1 MEREISS
8 GAMLGIVLLAL
19 AAVIGLGFG
28 VFAITKGVANE
39 GTVNVQ
45 DSLGTVSTQVFLD
58 YDQKI
63 VTGQQIVSGLKTFEG
78 KPYAVLIATK
88 AMQQGGKIAPNH
100 AAYPI
105 QATVNGTATTFLN
118 YNAILAITSGGVD
131 WTTAQGKTSGVA
143 AGDEVRASGAALVT
157 LGNGAF
163 LNTTGFAALNGNVIF
178 DKETGG
184 IYKTGNAEYVSTS
197 AKFQAYLVKDG
208 SDNILGIAAVQQ

>member
-45 DSLGTVSTQVFLD
+45 DSLGAVSTQVFLD

-63 VTGQQIVSGLKTFEG
+63 ITGQQVLSGMKQFEG

-88 AMQQGGKIAPNH
+88 ALQSGGKISPNH

-105 QATVNGTATTFLN
+105 AANVTSTTTKTIFLN
-118 YNAILAITSGGVD
+118 YNAVLATAPGGAD
-131 WTTAQGKTSGVA
+131 WATGAKATG
-143 AGDEVRASGAALVT
+143 GAAVTTGADLVT
-157 LGNGAF
+157 LKNGSF
-163 LNTTGFAALNGNVIF
+163 LNTNGFAALAGNVLF
-178 DKETGG
+178 DKETAGV
-184 IYKTGNAEYVSTS
+184 YKTGNAEYVSTS
-197 AKFQAYLVKDG
+197 AKFQAHLIKDA
-208 SDNILGIAAVQQ
+208 SDNILGIAAIQQ

>member
-63 VTGQQIVSGLKTFEG
+63 VTGQHVLSGLKTFEG

-88 AMQQGGKIAPNH
+88 ALQQTGKTAPTH
-100 AAYPI
+100 AAHTVGTAASKS
-105 QATVNGTATTFLN
+105 ATVPAFIN
-118 YNAILAITSGGVD
+118 YNALLAKST
-131 WTTAQGKTSGVA
+131 
-143 AGDEVRASGAALVT
+143 AGDKTTPNPAGTAVT
-157 LGNGAF
+157 TLNDLIKLENGSYI
-163 LNTTGFAALNGNVIF
+163 NETGFAATDGNVQF
-178 DKETGG
+178 DKETAGL
-184 IYKTGNAEYVSTS
+184 YKTGNAEYVSTS
-197 AKFQAYLVKDG
+197 AKFQANLIKDKSG
-208 SDNILGIAAVQQ
+208 NILGIAAVQQ